1 MSTYVHNNDIK
12 VIFHL
17 PTSREKKGERERERE
32 RERENKFKDC
42 QYFYR
47 IHFNLATEPQGDLIS
62 RRYDLLAEHQ

>member
-1 MSTYVHNNDIK
+1 MFIIMILKSYFISQ
-12 VIFHL
+12 L
-17 PTSREKKGERERERE
+17 PGKKEERERERE